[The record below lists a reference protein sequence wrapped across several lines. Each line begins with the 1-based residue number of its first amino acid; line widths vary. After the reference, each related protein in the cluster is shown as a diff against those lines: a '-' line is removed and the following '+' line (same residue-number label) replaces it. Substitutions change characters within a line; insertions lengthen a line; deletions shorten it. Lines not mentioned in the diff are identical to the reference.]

1 MIRYIDSFIML
12 QHTSIT
18 SLETAA
24 ADVFH
29 GGCLQENTLT
39 ARQPE
44 ASAMHLTCDDVE
56 AVNLNLTS
64 IDHEMVFLENKLTP
78 GRTEASAMY
87 CRRRGRSQVPGRTAG
102 GSYK

>member
-56 AVNLNLTS
+56 AVTLTS

-78 GRTEASAMY
+78 RAD
-87 CRRRGRSQVPGRTAG
+87 
-102 GSYK
+102 